1 MREGESEITF
11 ERQKDRRLE
20 DDRERDMRERIE
32 FGLFGDMAAVTF
44 DNGENVQIG
53 QNVVQEKFD

>member
-1 MREGESEITF
+1 
-11 ERQKDRRLE
+11 
-20 DDRERDMRERIE
+20 MRERIE

-53 QNVVQEKFD
+53 QNVVQEKFDQDEEKFDCKRKLEIGIVQIIFNS